1 MGDQKRV
8 QIFLR
13 DGFLADV
20 ENLGDQVLK
29 DVALALIKKLSQG
42 KLRGKPLEDH
52 PEIGDLS
59 DCFKLYFDVR
69 KDISPGYRLVYRQL
83 TSGEFEGV
91 SIEAVAVGRRQAFE
105 VYKVAIERLGR
116 GLREI

>member
-1 MGDQKRV
+1 MGDQNRV

-20 ENLGDQVLK
+20 ESLGDQALK
-29 DVALALIKKLSQG
+29 DVALVLIKNLSRG
-42 KLRGKPLEDH
+42 NLRGMPLENH
-52 PEIGDLS
+52 PEVGDLS

-69 KDISPGYRLVYRQL
+69 KDMSPGYRLIYRQL
-83 TSGEFEGV
+83 NLGEIEGV
-91 SIEAVAVGRRQAFE
+91 SIEAIAVGRRQAFE

-116 GLREI
+116 A

>member
-105 VYKVAIERLGR
+105 VYEVAIERLGR
-116 GLREI
+116 A

>member
-20 ENLGDQVLK
+20 ENLGNQVLK

-69 KDISPGYRLVYRQL
+69 KDMSPGYRLVYRQL

-116 GLREI
+116 A

>member
-1 MGDQKRV
+1 MGDRKRV

-20 ENLGDQVLK
+20 ENLGDQILK
-29 DVALALIKKLSQG
+29 DIALALIKQLSKG

-52 PEIGDLS
+52 PEVGDLS

-69 KDISPGYRLVYRQL
+69 KDMSPGYRLVYRQL
-83 TSGEFEGV
+83 NSGEIEGV
-91 SIEAVAVGRRQAFE
+91 CIEAIAVGRRQAFE
-105 VYKVAIERLGR
+105 VYKTAIERLGR
-116 GLREI
+116 AY

>member
-1 MGDQKRV
+1 MGDGKNLDIIYV
-8 QIFLR
+8 
-13 DGFLADV
+13 DGFL
-20 ENLGDQVLK
+20 GDIQSLPSDLQNVAFLLMDDLARGRIRGK
-29 DVALALIKKLSQG
+29 ALAAPS
-42 KLRGKPLEDH
+42 
-52 PEIGDLS
+52 EIGDLS

-69 KDISPGYRLVYRQL
+69 KDMSPGYRLVYRQL

>member
-1 MGDQKRV
+1 MGDEKRV

-20 ENLGDQVLK
+20 ESLGDQVLK
-29 DVALALIKKLSQG
+29 DVALALIKNLSKG
-42 KLRGKPLEDH
+42 NLRGKPLENH

-59 DCFKLYFDVR
+59 DCFKLYFDVC
-69 KDISPGYRLVYRQL
+69 KNMSPGYRLVYREL
-83 TSGEFEGV
+83 TSGEIEGV
-91 SIEAVAVGRRQAFE
+91 CIEAIAVGRRQAFE

-116 GLREI
+116 T

>member
-1 MGDQKRV
+1 LGDQKRV

-20 ENLGDQVLK
+20 ENLGNQVLK

-69 KDISPGYRLVYRQL
+69 KDMSPGYRLVYRQL

-116 GLREI
+116 A

>member
-1 MGDQKRV
+1 LGDQKRV

-20 ENLGDQVLK
+20 ESLGDQVLK
-29 DVALALIKKLSQG
+29 DVALALIKNLSKG
-42 KLRGKPLEDH
+42 KLRGQPLENH

-69 KDISPGYRLVYRQL
+69 KDMSPGYRLVYRKL
-83 TSGEFEGV
+83 TSGEIEGV
-91 SIEAVAVGRRQAFE
+91 SIEAIAVGRRQAFE

-116 GLREI
+116 A